1 MIKKIWAIVKK
12 DIISE
17 LRSKE
22 ILTSMIIFSMLVV
35 VIFNFTFE
43 PGSEIVKAAAPGILW
58 VAFTFAG
65 ILGLNHSMVSEKEN
79 SCISGLIL
87 SPVDRGIIYLGK
99 MLGNII
105 FMLIIELVS
114 LIFFAVFFNISLL
127 PFLIPLVIVV
137 LLATIG
143 FASVGTLFAA
153 MSINTRTREVML
165 PILLFPVM
173 VPVIVG
179 AVKSTEFL
187 FKDKPISDI
196 LNWIKMLGAF
206 DIIFIVISY
215 LVFEYVIEE

>member
-1 MIKKIWAIVKK
+1 MFLKIWAIVKK

-22 ILTSMIIFSMLVV
+22 ILTSMFLFAMLVI

-43 PGSEIVKAAAPGILW
+43 PGSVIVKAAAPGILW

-79 SCISGLIL
+79 SCLNGLIL
-87 SPVDRGIIYLGK
+87 SPLDRGIIYLGK
-99 MLGNII
+99 MIGNII
-105 FMLIIELVS
+105 FMIIIEAISLVFFSIFFNLDLLSFLFPLLII
-114 LIFFAVFFNISLL
+114 I
-127 PFLIPLVIVV
+127 

-143 FASVGTLFAA
+143 FASVGTLLAA

-165 PILLFPVM
+165 PLLLFPIL

-179 AVKSTEFL
+179 AVKSTEAL
-187 FKDKPISDI
+187 FKGKILADI
-196 LNWIKMLGAF
+196 TNWMNLLGGF
-206 DIIFIVISY
+206 DIIFIVLSF